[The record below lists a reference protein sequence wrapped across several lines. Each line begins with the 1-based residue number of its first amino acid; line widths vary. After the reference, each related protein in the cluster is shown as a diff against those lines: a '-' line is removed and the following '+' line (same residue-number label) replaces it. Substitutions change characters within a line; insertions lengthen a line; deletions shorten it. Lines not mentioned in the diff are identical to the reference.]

1 MFYDLGII
9 LSGRADVT
17 QPRTVLLFRFRFAQV
32 DQSAAYI
39 ESLKPLHSISAGTP
53 NLEIADASMKPLFHL
68 GLLRLQ

>member
-1 MFYDLGII
+1 VAGCDRNGWP
-9 LSGRADVT
+9 DV
-17 QPRTVLLFRFRFAQV
+17 PEYA